1 MRAMSTTTTCTA
13 FAGSRR
19 LAGGTLAEVAGAV
32 RAALD
37 AGEAEAV
44 LVFDDDSGAAI
55 DLDLRGDVDAV
66 RARYASVPAKAEV
79 DEAPESKR
87 GPGRPRLGV
96 VSREISLLP
105 RHWDWLAAQPGGAS
119 AVLRKLVEQ
128 ARRAGAGTDRKRRA
142 REAAYRIMAAIAGD
156 APGFEEATRAL
167 FADDAERFAKHM
179 AAWPADVRRY
189 VAERAADAFD

>member
-1 MRAMSTTTTCTA
+1 MRAMSSPPTCTA
-13 FAGSRR
+13 FAGSHR
-19 LAGGTLAEVAGAV
+19 LAGGSLAEVAAAV
-32 RAALD
+32 RVALD
-37 AGEAEAV
+37 AGETDAV

-66 RARYASVPAKAEV
+66 RARYGSVRASPEAETI
-79 DEAPESKR
+79 EQKR

-128 ARRAGAGTDRKRRA
+128 ARRAGAGIDRKRRA
-142 REAAYRIMAAIAGD
+142 REAAYRVMAAIAGD

-189 VAERAADAFD
+189 IAERAADAFD

>member
-1 MRAMSTTTTCTA
+1 MSTTSTCTA
-13 FAGSRR
+13 FAGPRR

-44 LVFDDDSGAAI
+44 LVFDDDSGSAI

-66 RARYASVPAKAEV
+66 RARYVVEPAKAEAE
-79 DEAPESKR
+79 EASAPKR

-128 ARRAGAGTDRKRRA
+128 ARRAGVGTDRKRRA

-167 FADDAERFAKHM
+167 FADDAERFARHT

>member
-1 MRAMSTTTTCTA
+1 MLTTSHCTA

-19 LAGGTLAEVAGAV
+19 LASGALAEVAVAV
-32 RAALD
+32 RTALD
-37 AGEAEAV
+37 AGETDAV
-44 LVFDDDSGAAI
+44 LVFDDDSGAAL
-55 DLDLRGDVDAV
+55 DLDLRGDADAV
-66 RARYASVPAKAEV
+66 RARYALLPA
-79 DEAPESKR
+79 APEAETTEPKR

-142 REAAYRIMAAIAGD
+142 REAAYRVMAAIAGD

-167 FADDAERFAKHM
+167 FADDAGRFAKHM